1 MQDRFRF
8 LVEDGK
14 IERTTN
20 ILPTWQVLLRRLER
34 RSTIQK
40 RILMRANNLTTKI
53 QPLLSIISKRGKKRE
68 KNKTKDT
75 ENKYAESVNLKQL
88 TRHYPKEEFCP

>member
-1 MQDRFRF
+1 
-8 LVEDGK
+8 
-14 IERTTN
+14 
-20 ILPTWQVLLRRLER
+20 
-34 RSTIQK
+34 
-40 RILMRANNLTTKI
+40 MRANNLKTKI

>member
-1 MQDRFRF
+1 
-8 LVEDGK
+8 
-14 IERTTN
+14 
-20 ILPTWQVLLRRLER
+20 
-34 RSTIQK
+34 
-40 RILMRANNLTTKI
+40 MRANNLKTKI

-75 ENKYAESVNLKQL
+75 ENKYAENVNLKQL